1 MRRVL
6 ALLAVLCC
14 LLTLI
19 PFAAAEPLLP
29 EPEATVEEP
38 LLPTEE
44 TEMEETEGAEEETA
58 PTEETDKSQTLG
70 EDETSESAEPLPEGG
85 KLVLQTQ
92 KEDVDLAA
100 LEGETSILT
109 VEVTAALDDAGRVT
123 VTQKMEMN
131 IVGEVEELRFSVPE
145 HAKKA
150 RIIGYHTG
158 SKREN
163 NVRYLTIKAPRD
175 GFAARET
182 FELYYTLSEVVS
194 EGEQSQI
201 LTLPL
206 LSLQDYRIGKYTF
219 AVAMPELFNTTPRF
233 ASGYYDQL
241 VEEIMTVRVEE
252 KWIVGVMKEI
262 VRDND
267 SLRMELVVPEG
278 YFSGN
283 HGDSG
288 LPKILSWV
296 SLGLLAIAMLY
307 WLRTLRNPP
316 LKVRSRSLPPDGIDP
331 GDLPFILSG
340 GNTDFNMLVSYWAT
354 LGYLSIHVK
363 KNGRVLLRRRMDMGN
378 ERRKIERKLFDL
390 LFVDSDICEGA
401 GVRYKRV
408 GEKAMQVVRKYW
420 CRRLY
425 VKHSGSPVLVRGL
438 CWIACALASFVAIDA
453 VAPAKGHGFFLL
465 LALVAGLAMG
475 VMLGRVWGCFYMND
489 AIQTSVGAACG
500 IFMLILGVVGEAS
513 LCVLPAIIVTVFLGQ
528 QTCHG
533 GMRCPYGD
541 EIVSQV
547 MGFRRFML
555 RVSEHH
561 VLQMQVRDPQYFY
574 KMLPYAEAMGMG
586 RKFVNLFHDCRL
598 EPCQWYDASRKA
610 PVSATAFYES
620 YCDTLD
626 LLNMSI
632 RQ

>member
-14 LLTLI
+14 LLTAI

-29 EPEATVEEP
+29 EETVEEGP
-38 LLPTEE
+38 LLPGTE
-44 TEMEETEGAEEETA
+44 EEETA
-58 PTEETDKSQTLG
+58 DPAEKTDDAQEQAPAAEEQ
-70 EDETSESAEPLPEGG
+70 ETAETAPSEG

-92 KEDVDLAA
+92 KEDVDLTA

-109 VEVTAALDDAGRVT
+109 MEVTASLDDAGRVT
-123 VTQKMEMN
+123 VTQKLEMN
-131 IVGEVEELRFSVPE
+131 LVGEVEELRFSVPE
-145 HAKKA
+145 NAKKA
-150 RIIGYHTG
+150 RIIGYHAG

-163 NVRYLTIKAPRD
+163 NVRYLTVKSRD

-201 LTLPL
+201 LSLPL
-206 LSLQDYRIGKYTF
+206 LSLQDYRIGKFTF

-241 VEEIMTVRVEE
+241 VEEIMTVRVED

-267 SLRMELVVPEG
+267 SLAMELVVPEG

-288 LPKILSWV
+288 LPQILSWV
-296 SLGLLAIAMLY
+296 VLGLLVIAMLY

-316 LKVRSRSLPPDGIDP
+316 LKVRSRSLPPDGVNP

-340 GNTDFNMLVSYWAT
+340 GNTDFNMLVSHWAT
-354 LGYLSIHVK
+354 LGYLSVYVK
-363 KNGRVLLRRRMDMGN
+363 KNGHVLLRRRMDMGN
-378 ERRKIERKLFDL
+378 ERRKLERKLFDL
-390 LFVDSDICEGA
+390 LFADGDVCEGA
-401 GVRYKRV
+401 GIRYKRV
-408 GEKAMQVVRKYW
+408 GEKAMQVIRKYW
-420 CRRLY
+420 CRRLF

-438 CWIACALASFVAIDA
+438 CGVACALASLVAIDA

-475 VMLGRVWGCFYMND
+475 IMLSRTWGCYYMND
-489 AIQTSVGAACG
+489 AIQTGAGAACG
-500 IFMLILGVVGEAS
+500 VFMLILGVVGEAS

-533 GMRCPYGD
+533 GMRCAYGD
-541 EIVSQV
+541 EVVAQV
-547 MGFRRFML
+547 MGFRRFLM

-586 RKFVNLFHDCRL
+586 RKFVALFHDCRL
-598 EPCQWYDASRKA
+598 EPCQWYGASRKV
-610 PVSATAFYES
+610 PTSATAFYEH

-632 RQ
+632 RK